1 MNESQTAT
9 LKQARDILASERR
22 ALEQVEQLLDA
33 SFVHAVQAVAQC
45 SGSVVLSGIGKSF
58 IIAQK
63 ISASMAST
71 GTRSIAVHPV
81 DALHGDLGR
90 IHAGDVVIT
99 LSKSGASSEA
109 IEFARSVAELGVKTI
124 AITCR
129 PDSSLAQHSEIVLNL
144 GPIEEAGHMRL
155 APSAST
161 TAMLALG
168 DALTLMVAQ
177 AKGIT
182 RERFAKNHP
191 GGSLGKHLAPIDRYM
206 RALNRCAVVS
216 QSASILD
223 ATVRITEQKCGVALV
238 TDQDGRL
245 RGIFTDG
252 DLRRVL
258 AQSPA
263 DVTSAISAHMT
274 KAPLSVGSGT
284 SVERALD
291 LMRTHHINDLPVL
304 GEDGTVLGYVEL
316 QDIA

>member
-1 MNESQTAT
+1 MDASDIHVVNE
-9 LKQARDILASERR
+9 ARDILASERQ
-22 ALEQVEQLLDA
+22 AIKQVEGLLDS
-33 SFVHAVQAVAQC
+33 SFERAVQAVASC

-90 IHAGDVVIT
+90 IQQSDIVIT
-99 LSKSGASSEA
+99 LSKSGASTEA
-109 IEFARSVAELGVKTI
+109 IEFVRALSTLRVQTI

-129 PDSSLAQHSEIVLNL
+129 PDSSLAQHSDIVLNL

-168 DALTLMVAQ
+168 DALTLCAARVQ
-177 AKGIT
+177 GIT
-182 RERFAKNHP
+182 REGFAKNHP
-191 GGSLGKHLAPIDRYM
+191 GGMLGKHLAPIDRFM
-206 RALNRCAVVS
+206 RPLERCAVVPLT
-216 QSASILD
+216 ASVLD
-223 ATVRITEQKCGVALV
+223 ATMRITEQKCGVALV
-238 TDQDGRL
+238 TDEHGKL
-245 RGIFTDG
+245 AGVFTDG

-258 AQSPA
+258 AHDPSGVS
-263 DVTSAISAHMT
+263 DDIGDHMT
-274 KAPLSVGSGT
+274 KSPQTIVGGT

-291 LMRTHHINDLPVL
+291 LMRTRHINDLPVL
-304 GEDGTVLGYVEL
+304 SEDGTLLGYVEL